1 MDKYWQ
7 RGFVVTFTQAN
18 SQDLSVKNKR
28 VLTVKTKVKDYKF
41 CDSMIKKG
49 L

>member
-7 RGFVVTFTQAN
+7 RGFVVTLTQF
-18 SQDLSVKNKR
+18 SRDLSVKNKR

>member
-28 VLTVKTKVKDYKF
+28 VLTVKTKVKYYKF